1 MLAQKAMAS
10 EAGVTIFT
18 AIKACAIS
26 SQRVCGIRRDL
37 RHHEQAWTE

>member
-1 MLAQKAMAS
+1 M
-10 EAGVTIFT
+10 TIFT